1 MADKSPRS
9 HMSQKGK
16 SIKQKRAE
24 KHAKE
29 DQRAHHDIIPP
40 RDKR

>member
-9 HMSQKGK
+9 RMSQKGK
-16 SIKQKRAE
+16 SIKEKRSD

-29 DQRAHHDIIPP
+29 EAAKHHEIIPP
-40 RDKR
+40 RNKH

>member
-29 DQRAHHDIIPP
+29 EQQAQHEIIPP
-40 RDKR
+40 RGRR

>member
-1 MADKSPRS
+1 MTSKA
-9 HMSQKGK
+9 K

-24 KHAKE
+24 KHAKA
-29 DQRAHHDIIPP
+29 DQKSHHEIIPP

>member
-16 SIKQKRAE
+16 SIKQKRAD
-24 KHAKE
+24 KQAKSQQQAQHE
-29 DQRAHHDIIPP
+29 IIPP
-40 RDKR
+40 HGKR